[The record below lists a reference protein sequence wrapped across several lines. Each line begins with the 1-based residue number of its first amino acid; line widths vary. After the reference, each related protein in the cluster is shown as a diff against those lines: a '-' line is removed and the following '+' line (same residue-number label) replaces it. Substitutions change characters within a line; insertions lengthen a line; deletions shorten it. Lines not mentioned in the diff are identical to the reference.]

1 MFKTYRFCLT
11 SKIGF
16 LARLENFVDL
26 DILVNLIFF
35 VDFNILATLGM
46 FCKMSKS
53 TKPSKRA

>member
-1 MFKTYRFCLT
+1 M
-11 SKIGF
+11 IGF
-16 LARLENFVDL
+16 LARLEDFVDL